1 MENSEVKYKND
12 HQKVVNS
19 NFKVCTQCNENKSFK
34 NFVALSSNITKRRD
48 ICRKCEADNR
58 KKIAIESLTKHC
70 PKCDKTLNK
79 TEFPSDSKRLDG
91 LYGLCKSCKA
101 LQDKEYKINNPE
113 KIKALNKKRME
124 NPHNRIAHN
133 LRTRLNN
140 VVVRRDQSTIEY
152 VGITNKELLKWLE
165 FQFDDKMSWDNY
177 GAYWQIDHVIP
188 CASFDLTNEGEI
200 YKCFNWTNLRPFEKT
215 ENNSKNAKI
224 LDIDIKLHNIQVE
237 KYKKEI
243 SNGKKK
249 EKHIEV

>member
-1 MENSEVKYKND
+1 MENSEVKYKNR
-12 HQKVVNS
+12 HQTIINT
-19 NFKVCTQCNENKSFK
+19 NFKICEKCNENKAFK
-34 NFVALSSNITKRRD
+34 NYVAMSSDITQRRN
-48 ICRKCEADNR
+48 ICRKCEAEFR
-58 KKIAIESLTKHC
+58 KQNALNSLTKQC

-79 TEFPSDSKRLDG
+79 TEFPSDPSRLDG

-113 KIKALNKKRME
+113 KIKALAKKRMK

-133 LRTRLNN
+133 LRSRLNN

-152 VGITNKELLKWLE
+152 VGIKNKELLKWLE
-165 FQFDDKMSWDNY
+165 YQFDDKMSWNNY

-188 CASFDLTNEGEI
+188 CASFDLTKEEEI
-200 YKCFNWTNLRPFEKT
+200 FKCFNWSNLRPFEKK

-224 LDIDIKLHNIQVE
+224 LDIDINIHNVRVE

-243 SNGKKK
+243 SKK
-249 EKHIEV
+249 EKHIEI